1 MGEPGIDLIALARGM
16 AQASAGR
23 LRVVRNEADAD
34 GSHVPDAATFL
45 KLDGARLGRD
55 LELYRFMSVIQGWPA
70 TLADLAAE
78 VVLPLR
84 SPAPEAYRH
93 AVDALLDA
101 GPRLLPPHLVDDWE
115 NIFSEGHGAPA
126 P

>member
-1 MGEPGIDLIALARGM
+1 MDGRGIDLIALARGM
-16 AQASAGR
+16 AGDSGGR

-45 KLDGARLGRD
+45 KLDGVRLGRD
-55 LELYRFMSVIQGWPA
+55 LELYRFMADIQGWPA

-84 SPAPEAYRH
+84 SPVPEAYRH
-93 AVDALLDA
+93 AVAALLEA
-101 GPRLLPPHLVDDWE
+101 GPRLLPPDLVEAWGDV
-115 NIFSEGHGAPA
+115 FSEGPGAPS